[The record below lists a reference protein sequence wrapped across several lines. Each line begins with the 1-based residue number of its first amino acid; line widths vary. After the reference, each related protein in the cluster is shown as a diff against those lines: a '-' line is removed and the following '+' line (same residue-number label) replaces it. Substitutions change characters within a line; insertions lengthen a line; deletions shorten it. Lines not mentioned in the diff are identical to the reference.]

1 MVVVYHGGD
10 ITRRRRLCQRF
21 SFGRVRADSGVDEV
35 LEVGF
40 TSDEKIFA
48 DSREHFLASRS
59 KLGLGDFEGELF
71 ALAGANESESCPC
84 PDCGGRFGQFFGSF
98 VWCCNIIH
106 GTNIAHHNSL
116 STPYF
121 SARQHYVLSVMR
133 QFQKSRIKLLEE
145 LKDLVTEALTEGRE
159 YITRDIRRRNRTLKA
174 IRKEVSKWMTEMIDM
189 EKLKEQERRYNEE
202 KRKEAEANAVA
213 RSNDHQ

>member
-1 MVVVYHGGD
+1 M
-10 ITRRRRLCQRF
+10 
-21 SFGRVRADSGVDEV
+21 DEV

-40 TSDEKIFA
+40 ASDEKI
-48 DSREHFLASRS
+48 LAYTAKHLGTCRAE
-59 KLGLGDFEGELF
+59 LGLGDFEGELL
-71 ALAGANESESCPC
+71 ALAGANEAEGRSC
-84 PDCGGRFGQFFGSF
+84 PDCRGRFGQCFGSF

>member
-59 KLGLGDFEGELF
+59 KLGLGDFESELLT
-71 ALAGANESESCPC
+71 LAGTNETEGSSC
-84 PDCGGRFGQFFGSF
+84 PDCGRRSGQFFGRF

-106 GTNIAHHNSL
+106 GTNIAHHKYL
-116 STPYF
+116 ST
-121 SARQHYVLSVMR
+121 
-133 QFQKSRIKLLEE
+133 RIFLQIN
-145 LKDLVTEALTEGRE
+145 
-159 YITRDIRRRNRTLKA
+159 Y
-174 IRKEVSKWMTEMIDM
+174 S
-189 EKLKEQERRYNEE
+189 
-202 KRKEAEANAVA
+202 
-213 RSNDHQ
+213 HF